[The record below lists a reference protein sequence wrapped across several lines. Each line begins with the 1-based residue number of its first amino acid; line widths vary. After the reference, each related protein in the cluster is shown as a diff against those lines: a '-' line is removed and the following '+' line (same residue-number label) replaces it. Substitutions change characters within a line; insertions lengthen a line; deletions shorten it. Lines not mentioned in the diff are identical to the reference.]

1 MDQESR
7 EAGHQARQVSV
18 MPKFPVT
25 PATKLLDS
33 LGVEYTKHLYEYK
46 RSGAVAAAE
55 LMGLPEHAMI
65 KTLVM
70 ETNKLKP
77 FIMLMHGEKVI
88 SLKSLARELVVKNVS
103 TVSVK
108 DAQRYTAYMVGGISP
123 FGTKRSLEVYVEE
136 TILSLDYLYINGGRR
151 GFILGMTPE
160 VLVEA
165 LNAKPVRVA
174 R

>member
-1 MDQESR
+1 MIK
-7 EAGHQARQVSV
+7 

-33 LGVEYTKHLYEYK
+33 IGVEYTKHLYDYK
-46 RSGAVAAAE
+46 KSGAVVAAE

-70 ETNKLKP
+70 ETNEGKP
-77 FIMLMHGEKVI
+77 FIILMHGEKET
-88 SLKSLARELVVKNVS
+88 SLKELARQLRVKNVS

-123 FGTKRSLEVYVEE
+123 FGTRRRVDIYTEK
-136 TILSLDYLYINGGRR
+136 TILDLDYLYINGGRR
-151 GFILGMTPE
+151 GFILGMTPK
-160 VLVEA
+160 VLVKA
-165 LNAKPVRVA
+165 LKPTAVNVA